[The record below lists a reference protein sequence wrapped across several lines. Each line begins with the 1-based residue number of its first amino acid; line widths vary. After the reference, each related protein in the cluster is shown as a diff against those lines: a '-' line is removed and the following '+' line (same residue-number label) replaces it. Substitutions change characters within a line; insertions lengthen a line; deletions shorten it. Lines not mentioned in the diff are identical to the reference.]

1 MWSEPAIEGTNAVHI
16 YGTIRNLSALP
27 LKNIRVASSRGS
39 NIFTLFAS
47 SQTTAPA
54 NATAVVTQIAPHAGN
69 SVSAILIPPAAPSR
83 ATANYGYRYYG
94 QPQTPEESDLWQV
107 AADLNARRGK
117 MMAASMATGKFAI
130 VYAEIDNPTPAAALA
145 GEKAIE
151 HLWEFIRALVDLHDQ
166 EGKMTETNLP
176 QSTLCLPA
184 GPSSPPTS
192 ASAPALPHVAPAQ
205 AAGHSDDRPDQTL
218 WQAHGVGSTIADPS
232 SFLGD
237 VFGFIG
243 PNGAGKSTTMK
254 ILTGLLEPTSGQARI
269 LGKLVSENGDFVRRN
284 VGYMP
289 DSFGVYDDLK
299 VSEYLEFFASAYHVP
314 RLQRKR
320 VVADVLELTDLKYK
334 QDAFVDSL
342 SRGMQQRLGLAR
354 VLVHDPPV
362 LLLDEPAS
370 GLDPRARIEIRELLK
385 ELQRL
390 GKTIMVSS
398 HILSELGEFC
408 NKLGII
414 ERGKLL
420 VVGTID
426 ELIARARATS
436 AINVQVIGD
445 PEQAANILR
454 ADPRITGVERTNGQL
469 MVHLQNPDLHHAFII
484 ERLVSRG
491 VAIHS
496 VTPEQVK
503 LEDVFLRLTKGI
515 VQ

>member
-1 MWSEPAIEGTNAVHI
+1 MSEADPPANSVSKIAAPFLPVSGPARPPAIETVNLTKR
-16 YGTIRNLSALP
+16 YGSLTALDQLSLSLEP
-27 LKNIRVASSRGS
+27 
-39 NIFTLFAS
+39 
-47 SQTTAPA
+47 
-54 NATAVVTQIAPHAGN
+54 
-69 SVSAILIPPAAPSR
+69 
-83 ATANYGYRYYG
+83 
-94 QPQTPEESDLWQV
+94 
-107 AADLNARRGK
+107 
-117 MMAASMATGKFAI
+117 
-130 VYAEIDNPTPAAALA
+130 
-145 GEKAIE
+145 
-151 HLWEFIRALVDLHDQ
+151 
-166 EGKMTETNLP
+166 
-176 QSTLCLPA
+176 
-184 GPSSPPTS
+184 
-192 ASAPALPHVAPAQ
+192 
-205 AAGHSDDRPDQTL
+205 
-218 WQAHGVGSTIADPS
+218 
-232 SFLGD
+232 GD

-254 ILTGLLEPTSGQARI
+254 ILTGLLEPTSGHARI
-269 LGKLVSENGDFVRRN
+269 MGKPVFNNGDFVRRH

-299 VSEYLEFFASAYHVP
+299 VSEYLEFFASAYHIP
-314 RLQRKR
+314 RSQRKR

-420 VVGTID
+420 VIGTID
-426 ELIARARATS
+426 ELIARARASS
-436 AINVQVIGD
+436 AINVQVVGD
-445 PEQAANILR
+445 PEFAATILR
-454 ADPRITGVERTNGQL
+454 EDPRIADIARNNGQL
-469 MVHLQNPDLHHAFII
+469 MVHLHDVNLHHGFIVDK
-484 ERLVSRG
+484 LVGRG
-491 VAIHS
+491 VVIHS
-496 VTPEQVK
+496 ITPEQVK